1 MPDLNPYGSTY
12 LGDGLYAGFD
22 GFQIIL
28 YTERESGTHW
38 VALDPSVFSALLR
51 FKEKVSA

>member
-1 MPDLNPYGSTY
+1 MPDFNPYGSTY